1 MTQSPAATA
10 GIAGGYQPPILT
22 QFSVF
27 LPNRCGMMLDLIGV
41 FTGHALTLAGF
52 SVVDSNDHSVVRL
65 VTSNGELARR
75 LLSRNNMSFSE
86 SEVLAVEVDA
96 EHTLSEVC
104 RCMLAAEVSIHYAY
118 PLLVHPRGRP
128 GVVIQSDDITLS
140 GQILRRKLFTLLAE
154 NDLGD
159 NAPGSAPD
167 SP

>member
-1 MTQSPAATA
+1 MTQSPAAEVA
-10 GIAGGYQPPILT
+10 HGFQPPILT

-27 LPNRCGMMLDLIGV
+27 LPNRCGMMLDLVGV
-41 FTGHALTLAGF
+41 FQDQSLTLAGF

-65 VTSNGELARR
+65 VTSRGELARR

-86 SEVLAVEVDA
+86 TEVLAVELDA
-96 EHTLSEVC
+96 AHTLGDVC
-104 RCMLAAEVSIHYAY
+104 RSLLAAEVNIHYAY
-118 PLLVHPRGRP
+118 PLLVRPRGRP
-128 GVVIQSDDITLS
+128 GVVVQSDDITLS

-159 NAPGSAPD
+159 NASHAAPD